1 MSSDFD
7 VIVIGAGPAGYVC
20 AIRCAQLG
28 LKTAC
33 IDDWLDS
40 NGQPVLGGTCLNA
53 GCIPSKALL
62 ENSEH
67 YASLK
72 GPDTHPGI
80 SLQGLSLDLAAVQ
93 QDKQR
98 IVTEL
103 TNGIDTL
110 FSSNGVERINGRATL
125 HPERHV
131 HVSQHENNKGSVY
144 TAEHVVIATGS
155 RPMDIPAAR
164 IDGHRIVD
172 STGALDFDDVPARL
186 GIIGAGV
193 IGLEM
198 GSVWNRYG
206 SEVTLLEAQD
216 MFLPPVDRDIA
227 AIALAEF
234 RKQGLDIRL
243 EARVTE
249 TVNGDSGV
257 CVTFSHTE
265 EDHEMEFDRLI
276 VAVGRS
282 PCSDEIT
289 SPEVELALEQGGSI
303 HVDEHWETSVPGVYA
318 IGDVIAGPML
328 AHKGSAEGTAVAEI
342 IAGQHGEVNY
352 ASIPGVIYT
361 EPELAWCGSSE
372 QDLRNAGTPYRV
384 GRFPFT
390 ASGRARAMG
399 KTAGLV
405 KLLAHRD
412 SDEILGVHIVGENAS
427 ELIAEAVIA
436 MEFKASSEDL
446 ALTIHAHPTLSESLH
461 EAALSVSGQ
470 AIHVANR
477 RTD

>member
-1 MSSDFD
+1 MSADYD

-33 IDDWLDS
+33 IDDWLDDDK
-40 NGQPVLGGTCLNA
+40 QPVLGGTCLNA

-62 ENSEH
+62 ESSEH
-67 YASLK
+67 YASLT

-80 SLQGLSLDLAAVQ
+80 SLQGLSLDLDAVQ
-93 QDKQR
+93 QDKHR
-98 IVTEL
+98 IVREL
-103 TNGIDTL
+103 TGGIDIL
-110 FSSNGVERINGRATL
+110 FASNGVERVNGRATL
-125 HPERHV
+125 HPDRHV
-131 HVSQHENNKGSVY
+131 HVSPHEGDDDLVY
-144 TAEHVVIATGS
+144 TADHVVIASGS

-164 IDGHRIVD
+164 IDGHLVVD
-172 STGALDFDDVPARL
+172 STGALNFDQVPQRL

-193 IGLEM
+193 IGVEM
-198 GSVWNRYG
+198 GSVWNRFG

-243 EARVTE
+243 QARVIESATQDNM
-249 TVNGDSGV
+249 VR
-257 CVTFSHTE
+257 VTFTHDDE
-265 EDHEMEFDRLI
+265 HQEMEFDRLI

-282 PCSDEIT
+282 PCSESLT

-318 IGDVIAGPML
+318 IGDVIDGPML

-342 IAGQHGEVNY
+342 IAGQHAEVNY

-361 EPELAWCGSSE
+361 EPELAWTGSSE
-372 QDLRNAGTPYRV
+372 QDLRNAGTPYHV
-384 GRFPFT
+384 GRFPFS

-412 SDEILGVHIVGENAS
+412 TDEILGVHIVGENAS

-436 MEFKASSEDL
+436 MEYKATSEDL
-446 ALTIHAHPTLSESLH
+446 ALTIHAHPTLSEALH
-461 EAALSVSGQ
+461 EAALAVSGQ

-477 RTD
+477 RSS